1 MLDVD
6 KRKTGGKVFGDEVV
20 QDVDGELSLRECLDE
35 SLHVR
40 FDLVH
45 R

>member
-6 KRKTGGKVFGDEVV
+6 KRKTGGKMFGDEV
-20 QDVDGELSLRECLDE
+20 QDVDVELSLRECLDE